1 MHSIRGCGTRLLI
14 WIIATREKKT
24 PYLTTIP
31 HAKRADVLVKVSNL
45 LFGNS
50 YAPQETTHHTGR
62 TGPSTGPHPDAGR
75 NNAFTSSCRDVM
87 AQPEDFLPEDFP
99 GDHQKPFPP
108 PRLSPE
114 DFVVIQEKQVPVDV
128 KILYY
133 RIGEEQLPSS
143 GAPSPSSQAKR
154 KTKSTFRGWHRPSSS
169 GCSQLNLVPPQW
181 PPDPNPARTRTRRI
195 MIPVK

>member
-1 MHSIRGCGTRLLI
+1 MQKGQMSWSKSATSCLVTPMHP
-14 WIIATREKKT
+14 KKPPIT
-24 PYLTTIP
+24 
-31 HAKRADVLVKVSNL
+31 LVAL
-45 LFGNS
+45 
-50 YAPQETTHHTGR
+50 
-62 TGPSTGPHPDAGR
+62 
-75 NNAFTSSCRDVM
+75 
-87 AQPEDFLPEDFP
+87 
-99 GDHQKPFPP
+99 DHQPALIRTTAETMLSRPAAGMLWHSLRTSCLRTSQGTTKSRSLL

-133 RIGEEQLPSS
+133 IGLARNNSPSS
-143 GAPSPSSQAKR
+143 GASSPSSQAKR
-154 KTKSTFRGWHRPSSS
+154 KTKSAFRGWHRPSSS

>member
-1 MHSIRGCGTRLLI
+1 MHSIRGWGTRLLI

-24 PYLTTIP
+24 PYMTTIP

-62 TGPSTGPHPDAGR
+62 TGPSTGPHPDDGR

-108 PRLSPE
+108 PPTFSRGLCGHPRETGSGWC
-114 DFVVIQEKQVPVDV
+114 DYS
-128 KILYY
+128 L
-133 RIGEEQLPSS
+133 LPDWR
-143 GAPSPSSQAKR
+143 GTTPPPPAPTPPPAKR
-154 KTKSTFRGWHRPSSS
+154 KGRPNRHLE
-169 GCSQLNLVPPQW
+169 G
-181 PPDPNPARTRTRRI
+181 DTGPAH
-195 MIPVK
+195 PGVAN